1 MFNLG
6 VVNMAFGAR
15 TVAAGLL
22 AVTMMSSFAAAQ
34 DAETQGVTD
43 KEIKIGF
50 FGPFGGPAY
59 LYGKISMNGA
69 DAVFDKVNA
78 AGGVHG
84 RKLVL
89 IREDDGCKAEQAIGA
104 VKKLAYE
111 EKVFAMMGG
120 ACSNSTVAARP
131 EIEKSGVPFILNSA
145 TADGI
150 TDPPAA
156 NIFTTQTTGS
166 VESRAQLDY
175 AISHGAKKI
184 ALAVMKDAWGMSR
197 YTPFMKYLEEK
208 KVQLVE
214 NVELAGDAVDATPQA
229 LKLKA
234 SGADAVILMLYPKP
248 AAVMMRDSLKLGY
261 NPAWIGQSTIS
272 DLKAFGGQVGM
283 PGALDH
289 FVTISSTR
297 FDPSNPQLKAW
308 DERIKKLFPNDE
320 LSPFNFYGLGSALVL
335 VEALNR
341 AGPKPTRAKFLAEF
355 GKLKNFKSEAYFGP
369 ITCNAPTS
377 HQCNQ
382 NPGWFAWKNN
392 TLVEVR

>member
-1 MFNLG
+1 MTFELRTIVLG
-6 VVNMAFGAR
+6 L
-15 TVAAGLL
+15 VAL
-22 AVTMMSSFAAAQ
+22 ALNSSLAAAQ
-34 DAETQGVTD
+34 DADTQGVTS

-69 DAVFDKVNA
+69 AAVFDKVNE

-89 IREDDGCKAEQAIGA
+89 VREDDGCKAEQSIGA

-145 TADGI
+145 TADSI
-150 TDPPAA
+150 TEPPAT
-156 NIFTTQTTGS
+156 NIFTVQTTGS
-166 VESRAQLDY
+166 VESRAQVDY
-175 AISHGAKKI
+175 AIAHGAKKI
-184 ALAVMKDAWGMSR
+184 ALVVMKDAWGMSR
-197 YTPFMKYLEEK
+197 YTPLMKYLDDK
-208 KVQLVE
+208 KIQLVE
-214 NVELAGDAVDATPQA
+214 NVEVAGDAVDATPQA

-234 SGADAVILMLYPKP
+234 SGADAVIVVLYPKP
-248 AAVMMRDSLKLGY
+248 AAVMMRDALKLGY
-261 NPAWIGQSTIS
+261 NPTWIGQSTIS
-272 DLKAFGGQVGM
+272 DLKAFGAQVAM
-283 PGALDH
+283 PGAMEH

-297 FDPSNPQLKAW
+297 FDPSNPVLKAW
-308 DERIKKLFPNDE
+308 DERIKKLFPNDD

-335 VEALNR
+335 VEVLNR
-341 AGPKPTRAKFLAEF
+341 VGPDPTRAKFLSEI
-355 GKLKNFKSEAYFGP
+355 GKLKDFKSEAYFGP
-369 ITCNAPTS
+369 ITCNAPKD

-382 NPGWFAWKNN
+382 HPGWFAWKDGN
-392 TLVEVR
+392 LVEVQ

>member
-1 MFNLG
+1 MMMNF
-6 VVNMAFGAR
+6 R
-15 TVAAGLL
+15 TLVSCLFVLSATTAA
-22 AVTMMSSFAAAQ
+22 SAQ

-43 KEIKIGF
+43 KEIKIGM
-50 FGPFGGPAY
+50 FGPFAGPAY

-69 DAVFDKVNA
+69 EAVFDKVNEG
-78 AGGVHG
+78 GGVHG

-89 IREDDGCKAEQAIGA
+89 VREDDGCRAEGAIGA

-111 EKVFAMMGG
+111 TKVFAMMGG

-150 TDPPAA
+150 TDPPAV

-175 AISHGAKKI
+175 AISKGARKI
-184 ALAVMKDAWGMSR
+184 ALVVMKDAWGMSR
-197 YTPFMKYLEEK
+197 YTPLMKYIQDK
-208 KVQLVE
+208 KVALVE
-214 NVELAGDAVDATPQA
+214 NLELAGDAVDATPQA
-229 LKLKA
+229 LKLQA
-234 SGADAVILMLYPKP
+234 SGADAIILVLYPKP

-261 NPAWIGQSTIS
+261 NPTWIGQSTIS
-272 DLKAFGGQVGM
+272 DLKAFGGQVGL

-297 FDPSNPQLKAW
+297 FDPSDPKLKAW
-308 DERIKKLFPNDE
+308 DDRIKKLFPNDE

-341 AGPKPTRAKFLAEF
+341 AGPSPTRSKFLAEF
-355 GKLKNFKSEAYFGP
+355 GKIKDFKSEAYFGP
-369 ITCNAPTS
+369 ITCNAPSS

-382 NPGWFAWKNN
+382 NPGWFAWKNGA
-392 TLVEVR
+392 LVEVR

>member
-1 MFNLG
+1 MTFG
-6 VVNMAFGAR
+6 VR
-15 TVAAGLL
+15 TVVASLL
-22 AVTMMSSFAAAQ
+22 AVALGSPFAVAQ
-34 DAETQGVTD
+34 DAETQGITSN
-43 KEIKIGF
+43 EIKVGF

-69 DAVFDKVNA
+69 EAVFDKVNA

-84 RKLVL
+84 RNLVL
-89 IREDDGCKAEQAIGA
+89 LREDDGCKAELAISA

-111 EKVFAMMGG
+111 ARVFAMMGG

-145 TADGI
+145 TADSI
-150 TDPPAA
+150 TEPPAA

-166 VESRAQLDY
+166 LESQAQLDY
-175 AISHGAKKI
+175 AIAHGANKI

-197 YTPFMKYLEEK
+197 YTPLLRYLEDK

-214 NVELAGDAVDATPQA
+214 NVELAGDAVDATAQA

-234 SGADAVILMLYPKP
+234 SGADAVILILYPKP
-248 AAVMMRDSLKLGY
+248 AAVMMRDALKLGY
-261 NPAWIGQSTIS
+261 NPNWIGQSTIS
-272 DLKAFGGQVGM
+272 DLKAFGSQVGM
-283 PGALDH
+283 AGALDH

-297 FDPSNPQLKAW
+297 FDPSNPLLKAW
-308 DERIKKLFPNDE
+308 DDRIKKLFPNDE

-335 VEALNR
+335 VEVLNR
-341 AGPKPTRAKFLAEF
+341 VGPNPTRTKFLAEL
-355 GKLKNFKSEAYFGP
+355 GKLKDFRSEAYFGP
-369 ITCNAPTS
+369 ITCNAPVS

-382 NPGWFAWKNN
+382 HPGWFAWKNDN
-392 TLVEVR
+392 LIEVH